1 MRFDID
7 NIDLLSVFL
16 GWLWIFFCSFML
28 LIVGLLTGITWI
40 TSIGIGILVG
50 IIVFGLMI
58 VFWIGIL
65 LIYDGLKWCF

>member
-7 NIDLLSVFL
+7 DIDLLSVFL
-16 GWLWIFFCSFML
+16 GWLWIFFCTFMVI
-28 LIVGLLTGITWI
+28 IVGLLTGIAWI

-50 IIVFGLMI
+50 IILFGLMI
-58 VFWIGIL
+58 MFWIGIL

>member
-7 NIDLLSVFL
+7 DIDLLSVFL
-16 GWLWIFFCSFML
+16 GWLWIFFCSFL
-28 LIVGLLTGITWI
+28 ILIVGLMTGITWI

-50 IIVFGLMI
+50 IIVFGFMI

>member
-50 IIVFGLMI
+50 IIIFGLMI

>member
-7 NIDLLSVFL
+7 DIDLLSVFL
-16 GWLWIFFCSFML
+16 GWLWIFFCSLML
-28 LIVGLLTGITWI
+28 LTVGLLTGITWI

-50 IIVFGLMI
+50 IIVFGFMI
-58 VFWIGIL
+58 VFWIEIL

>member
-7 NIDLLSVFL
+7 DIDLVSVFL
-16 GWLWIFFCSFML
+16 GWLWIFLCSFML
-28 LIVGLLTGITWI
+28 LIVGLMTGITWI

-58 VFWIGIL
+58 ALWIGIL

>member
-7 NIDLLSVFL
+7 NIDLFSVFL
-16 GWLWIFFCSFML
+16 GLLWIFFSSSL
-28 LIVGLLTGITWI
+28 ILIVGLMTGITWI

-50 IIVFGLMI
+50 LIVFGFMI
-58 VFWIGIL
+58 ALWIGIL